1 MLRALICSRES
12 VERDLADTV
21 LWRKNVVLRVAETPE
36 EAHAEAIA
44 NPPNVIVI
52 DHRFP
57 DAPRLVARFRENP
70 ATRRISIVALA
81 RGDFSPA
88 ELEILEAGANA
99 ILRLPPGPDWDDR
112 LTRLVHVP
120 MRREARFDVALQLE
134 AGFGTQGDVFSATA
148 LNLSVNGMLIQSE
161 QALQVGDDV
170 HFAFQ
175 LPGED
180 TFVNGMGT
188 VVRHGSQK
196 GQYGVELS
204 HVKGDGRQR
213 IKKFVDSNSNA
224 P

>member
-12 VERDLADTV
+12 LERDLADTV
-21 LWRKNVVLRVAETPE
+21 LWRKNVVLRVAESPE
-36 EAHAEAIA
+36 EAHAEATA
-44 NPPNVIVI
+44 NPPSVILI

-57 DAPRLVARFRENP
+57 EAARLVARFREDP

-120 MRREARFDVALQLE
+120 VRREARFDVALQLE
-134 AGFGTQGDVFSATA
+134 AGFGAQGDVFSARA
-148 LNLSVNGMLIQSE
+148 LNLSVNGLLIESE
-161 QALQVGDDV
+161 LALQVGDDV

-180 TFVNGMGT
+180 AFVNGMGT

-196 GQYGVELS
+196 NQYGVELS
-204 HVKGDGRQR
+204 HVKGDGRVR
-213 IKKFVDSNSNA
+213 IKKFVESSNT